1 MIMKGQYIH
10 RHGKMKGERGI
21 KNRLI
26 RADGA
31 IVADGEEVLEDD
43 RAGVTCV
50 LYRKSLLLPKA
61 WS

>member
-1 MIMKGQYIH
+1 
-10 RHGKMKGERGI
+10 MKGEMGI

-43 RAGVTCV
+43 RAGVICV
-50 LYRKSLLLPKA
+50 LYGKSLLLPKA